1 MQSVDM
7 VARAEMAQVKVRL
20 HQMTTALFMGINAL
34 DMALKA
40 SERLVDAL
48 AQEPQRLEAQQARD
62 AADVMRQ
69 ARAQILNMRT
79 LLR

>member
-1 MQSVDM
+1 MQSVDL
-7 VARAEMAQVKVRL
+7 VARAEISQLKVRL
-20 HQMTTALFMGINAL
+20 HQMTTALFMAINAL

-40 SERLVDAL
+40 SERVAAAVSREPERPGAQGGEAVDVL
-48 AQEPQRLEAQQARD
+48 
-62 AADVMRQ
+62 RQ